1 MNTARSADGT
11 RIAFDRTGDGPALVL
26 VGGALADRAA
36 AAEVSALLGQRFTVL
51 AFDRRGRGDSGDTP
65 PYEVEREIEDVAALI
80 EEAGGSALLFG
91 HSSGA
96 VLSLLAV
103 EAGLPI
109 TKLAVYEPPFIIDAT
124 RPPAPA
130 DYVQHLDALV
140 ADGRRGDAVAYFMTT
155 GVGVPA
161 EMVEQ
166 MKRSPMWP
174 GLEAMAHTIAYDGR
188 VMGELMRGRPF
199 PPDRWSGVKVPTLV
213 LDGGASPEWQRNAA
227 RALAEAL
234 PDARHR
240 TLDGQDHGP
249 ASDVLVPVLVDFLTG

>member
-1 MNTARSADGT
+1 MNTVRSADGT
-11 RIAFDRTGDGPALVL
+11 RIAFDRTGDGPALIL

-36 AAEVSALLGQRFTVL
+36 AAEVSALLGERFTVL

-65 PYEVEREIEDVAALI
+65 PYEVERELEDVAALI

-91 HSSGA
+91 HSSGG
-96 VLSLLAV
+96 VLSLGAV
-103 EAGLPI
+103 EAGLPV
-109 TKLAVYEPPFIIDAT
+109 TKLVVYEPPFILDTT
-124 RPPAPA
+124 RPPVPP
-130 DYVQHLDALV
+130 DYVEHLDVLV

-166 MKRSPMWP
+166 MKQSPMWP
-174 GLEAMAHTIAYDGR
+174 GLEANAHTISYDGR
-188 VMGELMRGRPF
+188 VMGDLMSGRPF
-199 PPDRWSGVKVPTLV
+199 PPDRWSGVRVPTLV

-234 PDARHR
+234 PDARYR
-240 TLDGQDHGP
+240 TLEGQDHGP
-249 ASDVLVPVLVDFLTG
+249 ASEVLVPVLVDFFTD